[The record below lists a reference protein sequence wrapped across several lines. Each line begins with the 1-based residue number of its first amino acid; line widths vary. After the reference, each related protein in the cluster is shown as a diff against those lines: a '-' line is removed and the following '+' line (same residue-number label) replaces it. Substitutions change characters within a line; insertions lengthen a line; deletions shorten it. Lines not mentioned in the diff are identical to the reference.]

1 MFELEINGQV
11 YQFKFGMGFMREIN
25 KKLKTPIDGVK
36 DATQNIGLRMA
47 IASVLD
53 GDVEGLVD
61 LLEVANKT
69 ETPRITKALLDEY
82 IDNENTDI
90 DKLFDDVKDFL
101 SRANATKKTYN
112 VLIQMV
118 EEEKA
123 KKANS

>member
-61 LLEVANKT
+61 ILEVANKT
-69 ETPRITKALLDEY
+69 ETPRVTKNLLDEY
-82 IDNENTDI
+82 IDNEDTDI

-112 VLIQMV
+112 ALMQMV

>member
-69 ETPRITKALLDEY
+69 ETPRVTKALLDEY
-82 IDNENTDI
+82 IDNEDTDI

-112 VLIQMV
+112 ALMQMV

>member
-69 ETPRITKALLDEY
+69 ETPRVTKNLLDEY

-112 VLIQMV
+112 ALMQMV

>member
-69 ETPRITKALLDEY
+69 ETPRVTKNLLDEY
-82 IDNENTDI
+82 IDNEDTDI
-90 DKLFDDVKDFL
+90 DKLFEDVKDFL

-112 VLIQMV
+112 ALMQMV

>member
-69 ETPRITKALLDEY
+69 ETPRVTKNLLDEY
-82 IDNENTDI
+82 IDNEDTDI
-90 DKLFDDVKDFL
+90 DKLFEDVKDFL

-112 VLIQMV
+112 ALMQMV

-123 KKANS
+123 KKANG